1 MCVVVQSSNVSVH
14 KPHVFPRVLKS
25 HKLDNRS
32 NTMAR
37 ERDRRD
43 RDRPDKD
50 RDRGR
55 DTRSSV
61 NADDVDQLRSQL
73 EEVSGKLERTSQL
86 AVQASRDSGEARSGQ
101 QIVLFESG
109 LLRSRLKEVLAV
121 YQSDREAVMNGTKE
135 KGKPLKLL
143 VYDALLGALSE
154 AAARQGTEA
163 STAAEELVALGS
175 TVGISAISNL
185 SRAPEDDRA
194 WVLVTTFQFGA
205 TGQKLRSL
213 WLDPRL
219 RPVFAKKGGVWPEL
233 GMREGTW
240 RPGRLHQAVCDDLGI
255 PAKGKGKQSTGSG
268 LKRKSETPEAS
279 RYKRR

>member
-25 HKLDNRS
+25 HKLDKRS

-101 QIVLFESG
+101 QIVVRALEVSTQRG
-109 LLRSRLKEVLAV
+109 LGRVSV
-121 YQSDREAVMNGTKE
+121 
-135 KGKPLKLL
+135 
-143 VYDALLGALSE
+143 
-154 AAARQGTEA
+154 RQGSSDEWD
-163 STAAEELVALGS
+163 E
-175 TVGISAISNL
+175 
-185 SRAPEDDRA
+185 
-194 WVLVTTFQFGA
+194 
-205 TGQKLRSL
+205 
-213 WLDPRL
+213 
-219 RPVFAKKGGVWPEL
+219 
-233 GMREGTW
+233 
-240 RPGRLHQAVCDDLGI
+240 
-255 PAKGKGKQSTGSG
+255 GKG
-268 LKRKSETPEAS
+268 
-279 RYKRR
+279 